1 MLFFMV
7 RLRNETLNEL
17 PNLVLPRM
25 IICKRVS
32 ILILILILIIIII
45 IITIKRPTLSRSKT
59 NDE

>member
-1 MLFFMV
+1 MIFFMV

-32 ILILILILIIIII
+32 ILILILILIIIL
-45 IITIKRPTLSRSKT
+45 ITIKRPTLSRSKT